1 MILAISTHT
10 EYPLLWTFLFRNKK
24 KKSYIMEGKLL
35 QQEPGLLKTMA
46 MLIAV
51 ELCLLFFDRPL
62 AFSPTVF

>member
-1 MILAISTHT
+1 
-10 EYPLLWTFLFRNKK
+10 
-24 KKSYIMEGKLL
+24 MEGKLL

-51 ELCLLFFDRPL
+51 ELCLLFLDRPL